1 MVQDNSERGARMS
14 DQQLVDKA
22 VSNARLKYRI
32 ETEAKIRLVY
42 SEQALQAAK
51 SGLSSLSSEYTDLAN
66 QAAERQK
73 VIEARG

>member
-1 MVQDNSERGARMS
+1 MVHDNGERGAGMR

-42 SEQALQAAK
+42 AEQALKAAQ
-51 SGLSSLSSEYTDLAN
+51 SGLKSLSSEYTDLAN
-66 QAAERQK
+66 QASERQK
-73 VIEARG
+73 VLEARG